1 MVYVRNRFTRSLNLG
16 TCLCRTVQTIVSS
29 KLNNDMKGQNSAQ
42 SGKREPERTTVKI
55 YFESHSFI
63 KKVV

>member
-1 MVYVRNRFTRSLNLG
+1 MVYVRSRFTRSLNLG
-16 TCLCRTVQTIVSS
+16 TFLCRTVQNIVSS
-29 KLNNDMKGQNSAQ
+29 KLNNDKKGQNSAQ
-42 SGKREPERTTVKI
+42 SGKREPEQTTVKI